1 MHQQYRRVDDDLRH
15 PYFQMLVVWIHRRH
29 LGHQM
34 KVLRFLGDMEIRPD
48 ELHLLNLV
56 HQLIL
61 VDVNLD
67 LQVDVLQNLDE
78 QNLDVRRPYLDVLHQ
93 VQDVL
98 LDEVDVV
105 QVVVALVGVALLRQ
119 LRMDYFQHVVDVED
133 YLLQQDLPQVFLHRG
148 LVLMELEV
156 VVRLELGLPAQI
168 DLLEFLIGYELSHR
182 AAR

>member
-1 MHQQYRRVDDDLRH
+1 
-15 PYFQMLVVWIHRRH
+15 
-29 LGHQM
+29 
-34 KVLRFLGDMEIRPD
+34 
-48 ELHLLNLV
+48 
-56 HQLIL
+56 
-61 VDVNLD
+61 
-67 LQVDVLQNLDE
+67 
-78 QNLDVRRPYLDVLHQ
+78 
-93 VQDVL
+93 
-98 LDEVDVV
+98 VDVV

>member
-1 MHQQYRRVDDDLRH
+1 
-15 PYFQMLVVWIHRRH
+15 
-29 LGHQM
+29 M
-34 KVLRFLGDMEIRPD
+34 KALRFLGDMEIHPD
-48 ELHLLNLV
+48 ELHLLNLE

-78 QNLDVRRPYLDVLHQ
+78 QNLDVRRPYLDVLHL

-105 QVVVALVGVALLRQ
+105 QVDVVQVDVALVDVASQRQ
-119 LRMDYFQHVVDVED
+119 LRMDYFQHVGDVED
-133 YLLQQDLPQVFLHRG
+133 YLLQQDLPQVFLHRE
-148 LVLMELEV
+148 LVLMSLVV

>member
-1 MHQQYRRVDDDLRH
+1 
-15 PYFQMLVVWIHRRH
+15 
-29 LGHQM
+29 M
-34 KVLRFLGDMEIRPD
+34 KALRFLGDMEIHPD
-48 ELHLLNLV
+48 ELHLLNLE

-78 QNLDVRRPYLDVLHQ
+78 QNLDVRRPYLDVLHL

-98 LDEVDVV
+98 LYEVDVV
-105 QVVVALVGVALLRQ
+105 QVDVALVDVASQRQ
-119 LRMDYFQHVVDVED
+119 LRMDYFQHVGDVED
-133 YLLQQDLPQVFLHRG
+133 YLLQQDLPQVFLHRE
-148 LVLMELEV
+148 LVLMSLVV

>member
-1 MHQQYRRVDDDLRH
+1 
-15 PYFQMLVVWIHRRH
+15 
-29 LGHQM
+29 M
-34 KVLRFLGDMEIRPD
+34 KALRFLGDMEIHPD
-48 ELHLLNLV
+48 ELHLLNLE

-78 QNLDVRRPYLDVLHQ
+78 QNLDVRRPYLDVLHL

-105 QVVVALVGVALLRQ
+105 QVDVALVDVASQRQ
-119 LRMDYFQHVVDVED
+119 LRMDYFQHVGDVED
-133 YLLQQDLPQVFLHRG
+133 YLLQQDLPQVFLHRE
-148 LVLMELEV
+148 LVLMSLVV

>member
-1 MHQQYRRVDDDLRH
+1 
-15 PYFQMLVVWIHRRH
+15 
-29 LGHQM
+29 M
-34 KVLRFLGDMEIRPD
+34 KALRFLGDMEIHPD
-48 ELHLLNLV
+48 ELHLLNLE

-78 QNLDVRRPYLDVLHQ
+78 QNLDVRRPYLDVLHL

-105 QVVVALVGVALLRQ
+105 QVDVALVDVASQRQ
-119 LRMDYFQHVVDVED
+119 LRMDYFQHVGDVED
-133 YLLQQDLPQVFLHRG
+133 YLLQQDLPQVFLHRE
-148 LVLMELEV
+148 LVLMSLVV
-156 VVRLELGLPAQI
+156 VVRLELGLPARI

>member
-1 MHQQYRRVDDDLRH
+1 
-15 PYFQMLVVWIHRRH
+15 
-29 LGHQM
+29 M
-34 KVLRFLGDMEIRPD
+34 KALRFLGDMEIRLD

-78 QNLDVRRPYLDVLHQ
+78 QNLDVRRPYLDVLHL

-105 QVVVALVGVALLRQ
+105 QVDVALVDVASQRQ
-119 LRMDYFQHVVDVED
+119 LRMDYFQHVGDVED
-133 YLLQQDLPQVFLHRG
+133 YLLQQDLPQVFLHRE
-148 LVLMELEV
+148 LVLMSLVV